1 MKLKKYVFIFTFL
14 ISLCLYLYGEE
25 NSNSVMYSKSHVD
38 WANDCFY
45 SDISFDIDKAG
56 IAFPSGRSFADSSI
70 STNLPQ
76 LVKDPLLTLRV
87 DSSTLL
93 GDLVV
98 RDVISLEQIT
108 DIINS
113 GKKTPSYFSRGIS
126 ELKVKHSISI
136 KDLSSLMIFHNSSY
150 SPVTPIERVSS
161 RKYTGIIIDAR
172 GLLNVHGE
180 FSTDKAIPCFFPK
193 IYDEKMDLLYERNMV
208 DSQIARKNGIVTY
221 ASGEK
226 ELESINIA
234 GHDPLRISA
243 RKIYGVYRTDPV
255 ISRKDALKIL
265 SIPENRELLKQGKV
279 VILLDKENLNYDVL
293 SPLKDENYYVKYHD
307 VENFYYE
314 KKIPDIH
321 VVDGPTGMEIN
332 IENLNFMAD
341 SSELISGEEARLDA
355 IAESLKEATKDGGFT
370 ILVEG
375 HTASVGK
382 PQGEMNLSIERA
394 RTIIS
399 QMVSRGVQ
407 QNLFSYRG
415 FGGSAPVADNSTSE
429 GRAKNRRVV
438 INVVPQQTYIQRL
451 E

>member
-1 MKLKKYVFIFTFL
+1 MKLNKFIFTFVFFFAGAF
-14 ISLCLYLYGEE
+14 CLFAQDK
-25 NSNSVMYSKSHVD
+25 SKAVMFSASHVD
-38 WANDCFY
+38 WANDSFY
-45 SDISFDIDKAG
+45 SEISFDIDKAG
-56 IAFPSGRSFADSSI
+56 ISFPSGRSFADSSI

-98 RDVISLEQIT
+98 RDIISLEQIT

-113 GKKTPSYFSRGIS
+113 GKKTPSYFSKGIS

-136 KDLSSLMIFHNSSY
+136 KDLSSLLIFHTSSY
-150 SPVTPIERVSS
+150 SPLAPIERVSS

-180 FSTDKAIPCFFPK
+180 FSTDKAIPCLFPK

-208 DSQIARKNGIVTY
+208 NPQIARKNGIVTY
-221 ASGEK
+221 ASSEK
-226 ELESINIA
+226 ELESINVA

-265 SIPENRELLKQGKV
+265 SIPENRELLRQGKV
-279 VILLDKENLNYDVL
+279 VILLDKENLNYDVQ
-293 SPLKDENYYVKYHD
+293 SPLKDENYYVKYHE

-314 KKIPDIH
+314 KKIPDIQILN
-321 VVDGPTGMEIN
+321 GPIGMEIN
-332 IENLNFMAD
+332 IENLNFLAD
-341 SSELISGEEARLDA
+341 SSELISGEESRLDA
-355 IAESLKEATKDGGFT
+355 IAESLKEVTKDGGFT

-382 PQGEMNLSIERA
+382 PNGEMNLSIERA

-415 FGGSAPVADNSTSE
+415 FGGTAPIADNSSAE

-438 INVVPQQTYIQRL
+438 INVVPQQTYIQRV